1 MGRGMKAG
9 KKPKQGGG
17 MKGGAKSQQQQMA
30 QLAAIQKEMD
40 RVQAE
45 IEEMETSAS
54 SGGGVVSV
62 TVNGKKEV
70 TNLTLQP
77 EIVDPDD
84 IEMLQDLVMT
94 AINEA
99 LRQMEEISQNEMNKV
114 TGGLGL
120 PEGMF

>member
-1 MGRGMKAG
+1 MGKGMKAG
-9 KKPKQGGG
+9 KRPKQG
-17 MKGGAKSQQQQMA
+17 GGAKSQQQQMA
-30 QLAAIQKEMD
+30 QLQAIQREMD

-45 IEEMETSAS
+45 VEEMETSAS
-54 SGGGVVSV
+54 SGGGAVNV

-70 TNLTLQP
+70 TNITLEP
-77 EIVDPDD
+77 DIVDPDD

-94 AINEA
+94 AVNEA

-120 PEGMF
+120 PEGML

>member
-9 KKPKQGGG
+9 KKPKTGG
-17 MKGGAKSQQQQMA
+17 MKGGAKAQQQQMA

-40 RVQAE
+40 RVQSE
-45 IEEMETSAS
+45 IEQMETSAS

-70 TNLTLQP
+70 TELKLQP

-99 LRQMEEISQNEMNKV
+99 MRQMEEISQNEMNKV

>member
-1 MGRGMKAG
+1 MKAG
-9 KKPKQGGG
+9 KKPKTGG
-17 MKGGAKSQQQQMA
+17 MKGGAKAQQQQMA

-40 RVQAE
+40 RVQSE
-45 IEEMETSAS
+45 IEQMETSAS

-70 TNLTLQP
+70 TELKLQP

-99 LRQMEEISQNEMNKV
+99 MRQMEEISQNEMNKV
-114 TGGLGL
+114 TGVLGL